1 MIPRVIHQTWKDR
14 DVPERFLAA
23 QRSWQETHPDWEYR
37 FWTDV
42 DLAVLVRERAP
53 ELVPLYERYPEAIQ
67 RVDAAR
73 YVILREF
80 GGVYA
85 DLDLVCLRPIDAL
98 LDAEVVLPRTTPFGV
113 SNQFM
118 LSVKGHSLFCH
129 AVASLPRAYAKWGRA
144 WPRHVRVL
152 TTAGPLF
159 LTGRLREHG
168 TNEGMRILTLDEHGH
183 GDPEV
188 AYVGHL
194 RGNTWAAWDTH
205 VINFFHDNWKW
216 LAAGTAVSAVLLRTL
231 V

>member
-1 MIPRVIHQTWKDR
+1 MIPRIIHQTWKDQ
-14 DVPERFLAA
+14 DVPERFLEA
-23 QRSWQETHPDWEYR
+23 QRSWREVHPEWEYR
-37 FWTDV
+37 FWTDE
-42 DLAVLVRERAP
+42 DLETLVRERAP
-53 ELVPLYERYPEAIQ
+53 ELMLLHERYPEAIQ

-80 GGVYA
+80 GGAYI
-85 DLDLVCLRPIDAL
+85 DLDVQCLRPLDPL
-98 LDAEVVLPRTTPFGV
+98 LEAEVVLARTTPFGV

-118 LSVKGHSLFCH
+118 LSVEQHSLFQY
-129 AVASLPRAYAKWGRA
+129 AVDSLPRAFAKWGRV

-159 LTGRLREHG
+159 MTGRLKEHG
-168 TNEGMRILTLDEHGH
+168 TQEGMRILTLDEHGH
-183 GDPEV
+183 GDPEM

-216 LAAGTAVSAVLLRTL
+216 FAVGVAITAVLLGSL
-231 V
+231 L

>member
-1 MIPRVIHQTWKDR
+1 M
-14 DVPERFLAA
+14 
-23 QRSWQETHPDWEYR
+23 
-37 FWTDV
+37 
-42 DLAVLVRERAP
+42 RECAP
-53 ELVPLYERYPEAIQ
+53 ELVPLYEEYPEDIQ

-85 DLDLVCLRPIDAL
+85 DLDLQCLRPIDAL

-118 LSVKGHSLFCH
+118 LSVKGHSLFH
-129 AVASLPRAYAKWGRA
+129 HSVASLPRAYAKWGKV
-144 WPRHVRVL
+144 WPRHLRVL

-168 TNEGMRILTLDEHGH
+168 TKEGMRFLSLDEHGH

-205 VINFFHDNWKW
+205 VINFLHENWKW
-216 LAAGTAVSAVLLRTL
+216 LTAGVAVSALLL
-231 V
+231 HALI

>member
-1 MIPRVIHQTWKDR
+1 MIPRIIHQTWKDQ
-14 DVPERFLAA
+14 DVPERFLEA
-23 QRSWQETHPDWEYR
+23 QRSWREVHPEWEYR
-37 FWTDV
+37 FWTDE
-42 DLAVLVRERAP
+42 DLETLVRERAP
-53 ELVPLYERYPEAIQ
+53 ELMSLYERYPEAIQ

-80 GGVYA
+80 GGAYI
-85 DLDLVCLRPIDAL
+85 DLDVQCLRPLDPL
-98 LDAEVVLPRTTPFGV
+98 LEAEVVLARTTPFGV

-118 LSVKGHSLFCH
+118 LSVEQHSLFQY
-129 AVASLPRAYAKWGRA
+129 AVDSLPRAFAKWGRV

-159 LTGRLREHG
+159 MTGRLKEHG
-168 TNEGMRILTLDEHGH
+168 TQEGMRILTLDEHGH
-183 GDPEV
+183 GDPEM

-216 LAAGTAVSAVLLRTL
+216 FAVGVAITAVLLGSL
-231 V
+231 L

>member
-1 MIPRVIHQTWKDR
+1 
-14 DVPERFLAA
+14 
-23 QRSWQETHPDWEYR
+23 
-37 FWTDV
+37 
-42 DLAVLVRERAP
+42 
-53 ELVPLYERYPEAIQ
+53 VPLYEAYPEAIQ

-85 DLDLVCLRPIDAL
+85 DLDLQCLRPIDAL

-118 LSVKGHSLFCH
+118 LSVKGHSLFSH
-129 AVASLPRAYAKWGRA
+129 AIASLPAAYAKWGRV
-144 WPRHVRVL
+144 WPRHLRVL

-168 TNEGMRILTLDEHGH
+168 TKEGMRILSLDEHGH
-183 GDPEV
+183 GEREV
-188 AYVGHL
+188 SYVAHL

-216 LAAGTAVSAVLLRTL
+216 LVAGVVASAVLLLTL
-231 V
+231 L